1 MANTLEQ
8 RLQRQL
14 AQGATDDDFVVK
26 QLRRQIA
33 AKKVGRLQ
41 SSYTS
46 RVQLKNKKAAW
57 RNKFTVASNIGGIS
71 W

>member
-1 MANTLEQ
+1 MASTLEQ

-33 AKKVGRLQ
+33 AKKSGQ
-41 SSYTS
+41 TAK
-46 RVQLKNKKAAW
+46 QLYVTGSVKKQEGSMAQ
-57 RNKFTVASNIGGIS
+57 
-71 W
+71 

>member
-33 AKKVGRLQ
+33 AKKSGQTAKQLYV
-41 SSYTS
+41 TK
-46 RVQLKNKKAAW
+46 QLKNKKAAW
-57 RNKFTVASNIGGIS
+57 RNKFTVASNMGIS

>member
-33 AKKVGRLQ
+33 AEKSGQTAKQLYVTGSVKKQEG
-41 SSYTS
+41 SMA
-46 RVQLKNKKAAW
+46 K
-57 RNKFTVASNIGGIS
+57 
-71 W
+71 

>member
-26 QLRRQIA
+26 QLRRQIV
-33 AKKVGRLQ
+33 AKKSGQ
-41 SSYTS
+41 TAK
-46 RVQLKNKKAAW
+46 QLYVTGSVKKQEGSMAQ
-57 RNKFTVASNIGGIS
+57 
-71 W
+71 